1 MQAFCPRA
9 KLTRFDCTHF
19 LDSSKPSS
27 FSFVITLTRSRE
39 EKPEDDAADGGLSQR
54 SSVVT
59 TEDLTAGSLI

>member
-9 KLTRFDCTHF
+9 KLTRFDCTNF